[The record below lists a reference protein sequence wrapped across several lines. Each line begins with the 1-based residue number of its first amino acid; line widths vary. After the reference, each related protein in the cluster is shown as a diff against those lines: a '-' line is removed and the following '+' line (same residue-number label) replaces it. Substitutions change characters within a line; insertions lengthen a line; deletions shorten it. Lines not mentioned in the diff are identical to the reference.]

1 MSTLPWETGVRLG
14 GGLLGPSKARKPI
27 GLLDFLSSPQ
37 GLALAAGLLEEGSPS
52 FTHVPSFGTGLARG
66 FGNMQKIN
74 QFETEQEL
82 ERDRLEQQRLLEQ
95 ARLEI
100 LRGHLDVDRSKLDL
114 DRMTKE
120 QILAQKERQAAL
132 LNSLLGGG
140 ESVGATSAND
150 NRSQRAAIL
159 AAAGYTEEAFKV
171 LTEKPTIDPTNV
183 PTKAVITQNQQ
194 VSQAV
199 DNVIPQIQDLIK
211 EDVPIQSPDIFG
223 LRKATSLL
231 SPEKQARYEAKVASV
246 TDTLVAALKLPGT
259 NESIALVGK
268 MVRKQFG
275 ESDDAYHK
283 RLEDLIKDLEE
294 RKRNALNVTR
304 AVGQKIEDKKSSETS
319 VESLTEEP
327 AKPTNTKELV
337 KKLLD
342 KSWQSKYSAE
352 DVEATAKK
360 YGITPDEVIRRLEE
374 KQRKK

>member
-14 GGLLGPSKARKPI
+14 GGLLGSSKSRKPI

-37 GLALAAGLLEEGSPS
+37 GMALAAGLLEEGSPS

-74 QFETEQEL
+74 QFELEQQL
-82 ERDRLEQQRLLEQ
+82 ERDRLEQQKLLEQ

-132 LNSLLGGG
+132 LNSLLGGEG
-140 ESVGATSAND
+140 AATSGAAD

-171 LTEKPTIDPTNV
+171 LTEKPTVDPSTV
-183 PTKAVITQNQQ
+183 PTKAILTQNQQ
-194 VSQAV
+194 VTQAV
-199 DNVIPQIQDLIK
+199 DNVIPQIKDLMK
-211 EDVPIQSPDIFG
+211 EDVPVQSPDVFG
-223 LRKATSLL
+223 LRKATSFLA
-231 SPEKQARYEAKVASV
+231 PERQARYEAKVASI
-246 TDTLVAALKLPGT
+246 TDTLVAALALPRT

-275 ESDDAYHK
+275 ESDEAYHK
-283 RLEDLIKDLEE
+283 RLEDLTKDLED
-294 RKRNALNVTR
+294 RKRNALNVTS
-304 AVGQKIEDKKSSETS
+304 AVGSKMQEKNTESTPLESIVETS
-319 VESLTEEP
+319 
-327 AKPTNTKELV
+327 KQPTNTKEIV
-337 KKLLD
+337 KKLLEGA
-342 KSWQSKYSAE
+342 WQSKYSAE
-352 DVEATAKK
+352 DIEATAKK